1 MTDAQLKAQFS
12 SQRDN
17 WETPQDFFDRY
28 DRVYHFNLDAAS
40 SDENA
45 KCEKHFTIKDDGLK
59 QNWAG
64 HTVWLNPPYGR
75 QIGKWVQKAYEESLK
90 PDTTVVCLL
99 PARTDT
105 KWFHDY
111 CTKGEITFVRG
122 RLKFINRNLPSY
134 REDGKFQKSPAPFPS
149 MVVVFDNRKKEGD
162 SNS

>member
-1 MTDAQLKAQFS
+1 MTDAQLKTQFS
-12 SQRDN
+12 SQRDT

-149 MVVVFDNRKKEGD
+149 MLVFFGEGAIRWCRH
-162 SNS
+162 

>member
-1 MTDAQLKAQFS
+1 MTDAQLKTQFS